1 MDKSLRDIIDNWRV
15 EVSLSFFVD
24 IIEVES

>member
-1 MDKSLRDIIDNWRV
+1 VDKSLRDIIDNWRV